1 MQAKNICKTSTLLT
15 LFLFVTAQIIAQTYS
30 SKLVDTKTKKG
41 IPYATIQYG
50 ENKGVITNEEGLF
63 SFNINETTKLLDS
76 VYISSMGY
84 EKIGFSLEQFND
96 SIIEVKPKAIEL
108 SGVYLFDKDLE
119 VDEIIERMKENL
131 DKNHGRVHLKK
142 RFFLRQSEY
151 NSMQKVDVEFVK
163 STIEEINKKFL
174 DSAISTFPSRYS
186 YFTETLGDY
195 YLSGSEEEKE
205 KLHIVKA
212 AELYDK
218 SQEIS
223 FESFGERMEEILQK
237 RLKKDSYLKI
247 KSGWFGTKVQVDS
260 IFEATEDSVNL
271 EEKAPE
277 KTYLLDNRKFTL
289 AHLHKRAFEKKY
301 ALDVIKKTGRYEFEL
316 IGYTDIQD
324 EGVYVLSFKTKGRS
338 DFEGKLFINVND
350 FALMQIDYN
359 NIKSVKKFKLLGFS
373 LNQHTYNGSMVF
385 SKTPLGNY
393 TLKFARHTNGTTLGI
408 DRPLKIVE
416 KNKFVKGRRKQNEL
430 KVNLDIINSQT
441 MTYEMVAFD
450 FSASDSKALNA
461 VKEDSTLKATYLKS
475 YNPEFWR
482 GYNIMEPNQ
491 AIREFTVDERN

>member
-1 MQAKNICKTSTLLT
+1 
-15 LFLFVTAQIIAQTYS
+15 
-30 SKLVDTKTKKG
+30 
-41 IPYATIQYG
+41 
-50 ENKGVITNEEGLF
+50 
-63 SFNINETTKLLDS
+63 
-76 VYISSMGY
+76 MGY

-301 ALDVIKKTGRYEFEL
+301 ALDVIKKTGRYEFE
-316 IGYTDIQD
+316 
-324 EGVYVLSFKTKGRS
+324 VYSR
-338 DFEGKLFINVND
+338 
-350 FALMQIDYN
+350 
-359 NIKSVKKFKLLGFS
+359 
-373 LNQHTYNGSMVF
+373 
-385 SKTPLGNY
+385 
-393 TLKFARHTNGTTLGI
+393 
-408 DRPLKIVE
+408 
-416 KNKFVKGRRKQNEL
+416 
-430 KVNLDIINSQT
+430 
-441 MTYEMVAFD
+441 
-450 FSASDSKALNA
+450 
-461 VKEDSTLKATYLKS
+461 
-475 YNPEFWR
+475 
-482 GYNIMEPNQ
+482 
-491 AIREFTVDERN
+491 